1 MDLQKDTSK
10 SEGLVKFVDSQSTK
24 TNPFGDNR
32 VGERAYRRAE
42 RICAALFVLTGHVS
56 DTEPLRIRARGLSLD
71 LLERVLAV
79 RSEMRS
85 LNSTHA
91 TELKASI
98 RELISV
104 CRMLAV
110 SGAVSFQNSGV
121 ITEALDELSSFLAAS
136 QRSTLSETA
145 SFAREDFLDV
155 REVGVTSHA
164 QQPARH
170 GVRDTVETSDKD
182 IKDKLIVGQE
192 SVLDKSTY
200 DKGQQ
205 KGASNG
211 RSQAILEVL
220 RVGGELGI
228 RDVASNLPEF
238 SEKMIQRELAELV
251 HKGLVAKT
259 GLKRWSRYSLR
270 S

>member
-1 MDLQKDTSK
+1 MDLQKDTGK
-10 SEGLVKFVDSQSTK
+10 TDGLMKFVESQSTK

-42 RICAALFVLTGHVS
+42 RICAAIFVLTAHVS
-56 DTEPLRIRARGLSLD
+56 DTEPLRPRARSLSLE

-85 LNSTHA
+85 LNSAHA
-91 TELKASI
+91 AELKAVI

-104 CRMLAV
+104 SRVLAI
-110 SGAVSFQNSGV
+110 SGCISFQNSAV
-121 ITEALDELSSFLAAS
+121 MTEALDELSSFLAAS
-136 QRSTLSETA
+136 QRSSLSETA
-145 SFAREDFLDV
+145 SYSREDFLDV
-155 REVGVTSHA
+155 REVGVSNLV
-164 QQPARH
+164 QQPRAA
-170 GVRDTVETSDKD
+170 VREP
-182 IKDKLIVGQE
+182 
-192 SVLDKSTY
+192 SVTTDKSVKDTDY
-200 DKGQQ
+200 VAPGNFPEKDTNDKGQKKNVHQ
-205 KGASNG
+205 G
-211 RSQAILEVL
+211 RAQAILEVL

-251 HKGLVAKT
+251 RKGLVSKS

-270 S
+270 G